1 MRLRGLGIDPTV
13 GTEARASK
21 ESLSMFDLQCTHSQC
36 LPRVHCRLGRI
47 TSKSVEIIV
56 KLISQGKFTKMS
68 FLRY

>member
-1 MRLRGLGIDPTV
+1 MRRRGLGIDPTV

-47 TSKSVEIIV
+47 TSKLFNSQL
-56 KLISQGKFTKMS
+56 KLQLSL
-68 FLRY
+68 FLKVSSPR